1 MPHPDIIFSLLLQ
14 QNHSYVLSSSF
25 FLQIHYSILNLLILG
40 KKISHAL
47 MAKRLADIACEQ
59 LQSLAI
65 YGTIAP
71 EKEDAHEFTIISHSE
86 KL

>member
-1 MPHPDIIFSLLLQ
+1 M
-14 QNHSYVLSSSF
+14 
-25 FLQIHYSILNLLILG
+25 ILG
-40 KKISHAL
+40 KKIPHAL
-47 MAKRLADIACEQ
+47 SMAKRLADIACEQ

>member
-1 MPHPDIIFSLLLQ
+1 
-14 QNHSYVLSSSF
+14 
-25 FLQIHYSILNLLILG
+25 
-40 KKISHAL
+40 

-65 YGTIAP
+65 YGTIAQ

>member
-1 MPHPDIIFSLLLQ
+1 M
-14 QNHSYVLSSSF
+14 
-25 FLQIHYSILNLLILG
+25 QIHYSIPNLLILG
-40 KKISHAL
+40 KKIPHAL
-47 MAKRLADIACEQ
+47 SMAKRLADIACEQ

>member
-1 MPHPDIIFSLLLQ
+1 MFLLLYY
-14 QNHSYVLSSSF
+14 N
-25 FLQIHYSILNLLILG
+25 LQIQYIQSATAWQENPTCPHS
-40 KKISHAL
+40 KT
-47 MAKRLADIACEQ
+47 LANIACEQ